1 MRLNSFEATYG
12 ANGQAS
18 DYVSNVTVFD
28 RGTKVRNKDIRVND
42 FLSVDG
48 VNVYQQDYG
57 WARPSS

>member
-1 MRLNSFEATYG
+1 
-12 ANGQAS
+12 
-18 DYVSNVTVFD
+18 VSNVTVFD